1 MASLRGVAVDP
12 LRASG
17 RRVQHITTRAR
28 TPPSPVVAE
37 YWKFTVT
44 CNMIFRVIP
53 CQTFIFGIYTVQYP
67 TFLR

>member
-44 CNMIFRVIP
+44 CNMIFRV
-53 CQTFIFGIYTVQYP
+53 
-67 TFLR
+67 